1 MPRSLA
7 VFVARSAVTASA
19 DCPRRRRWTSSAAER
34 IVVDRLTGGS
44 IDVSNGYMKFKPP
57 DQYHHGGLRLALIEA
72 AARVAATEGVG
83 AIGMRA
89 LARSA
94 GVSSGAPFRHFQ
106 NSAALLV
113 AVAEEGANR
122 QLQAMQ
128 AAVIPTATPLEQ
140 QRQMG
145 VAYVRWC
152 VAEPGFFRVMSR
164 AESLAGSPR
173 LQAQQADFVAGL
185 EAALVQS
192 AGTASHDALPAE
204 MVQSIGARALVYG
217 LARMAVDGLLGPELS
232 PDDAACIADH
242 ITRALSFHFAP
253 EAP

>member
-1 MPRSLA
+1 
-7 VFVARSAVTASA
+7 VKASVE
-19 DCPRRRRWTSSAAER
+19 CPRRRWCGSLAAEL
-34 IVVDRLTGGS
+34 IFVASLTSES
-44 IDVSNGYMKFKPP
+44 INVNDDYMKTKPP
-57 DQYHHGGLRLALIEA
+57 EQYHHGGLRLALIEA
-72 AARVAATEGVG
+72 AARVAATDGVG

-113 AVAEEGANR
+113 AVAEEGADR

-128 AAVIPTATPLEQ
+128 AAVVPTATPLEQ

-145 VAYVRWC
+145 VEYVRWC

-192 AGTASHDALPAE
+192 SETASHAAFPAE
-204 MVQSIGARALVYG
+204 MVQSVGARALVYG
-217 LARMAVDGLLGPELS
+217 LARMAVDGLLGPGLT
-232 PDDAACIADH
+232 PDDAACLADH
-242 ITRALSFHFAP
+242 ITRALSFHFSS
-253 EAP
+253 EAT